1 MRSKRDLHNLAYLRR
16 FANEP
21 GQALTRQ
28 SIVGQAELG
37 EARELLHIHAHLLHA
52 VAICEEDLEGDL

>member
-21 GQALTRQ
+21 GQALARE
-28 SIVGQAELG
+28 SIVRQAELG
-37 EARELLHIHAHLLHA
+37 EASQLLHIHAHLVHA
-52 VAICEEDLEGDL
+52 VAICVEDLEGDL